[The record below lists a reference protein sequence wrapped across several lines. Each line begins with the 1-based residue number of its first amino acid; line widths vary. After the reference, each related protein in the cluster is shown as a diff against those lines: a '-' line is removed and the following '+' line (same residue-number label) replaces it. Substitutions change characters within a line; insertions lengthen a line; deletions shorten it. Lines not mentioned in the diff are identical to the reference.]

1 MLAPAANLSTAV
13 HRSKSELCG
22 HWDRLAFAVQQIF
35 PHKTAWNLAALTGL
49 KVRACFQ
56 FLSRKSSLSS
66 DAVVALLHTDH
77 GFECLRALM
86 GDARPTWWRD
96 LKQAAELEQIKSE
109 RDALNARIE
118 AMERKP

>member
-1 MLAPAANLSTAV
+1 MLAPATNLGTAV
-13 HRSKSELCG
+13 RRTRMSTCA
-22 HWDRLAFAVQQIF
+22 HWDRLAFCVENIF

-49 KVRACFQ
+49 QVRACFQ
-56 FLSRKSSLSS
+56 FLARKSSLSS

-86 GDARPTWWRD
+86 GDARPTWWKE
-96 LKQAAELEQIKSE
+96 LKAAAELEQIKRE

-118 AMERKP
+118 AMERK